1 MASSQAQLQAD
12 AHAEAQAQAQVQA
25 HEDDNLFDFSIS
37 DETLSA
43 LDTDS
48 PQKFEDLDVDAL
60 LEDTEIEI
68 SGKNIKTGQT
78 FTRPPPVLAR
88 AAEMAVNYNP
98 TIKLP
103 RERNLTAASGNMHK
117 KKAKSPVAIVIPEI
131 KKKSPAP
138 HIRVQAP
145 PHHISS
151 LLIPKQAAMEN
162 PHAQKKT
169 SGLKYPVAIKLNELG
184 DVEEYELHAEKEKE
198 NQKKIFVKH
207 TNNGLKIDDDGRVV
221 NLATGEKRP
230 ALELPGDGD
239 RPKKMKLMKV

>member
-12 AHAEAQAQAQVQA
+12 VHAEAQAQAQVQA

-138 HIRVQAP
+138 RVQAP
-145 PHHISS
+145 PH
-151 LLIPKQAAMEN
+151 Q
-162 PHAQKKT
+162 KT